1 LAKIHGTERE
11 RALITALKL
20 RYHDGGGNQPG
31 DLAFA
36 KAMTVLAARYADD
49 KQIGTI
55 AANGW
60 LMSGPNTPEGQEL
73 DSKIAM
79 PMLERI
85 LALDPNY
92 TPAIHFYIHASEG
105 AGEPAKAEQYADKLA
120 RLAPMA
126 SHLIHM
132 PSHTYYWVGRYED
145 AAKANMRAVELGIE
159 NAKRLG
165 LPPPDGIWSLPYH
178 SHNVTFGIGGSLMSG
193 DSTIGL
199 ALARPLVT
207 RAAAREADSTPMIF
221 SLLGYAAMAE
231 FAPPTEVLALAEPKS
246 PYIRNSWHY
255 ARGEVFARQGNL
267 AGLRAE
273 TAGIQ
278 GIPGP
283 TSRDDGT
290 FQAAQ
295 VPLIAR
301 AVLTGRAAMIEHRFE
316 DAAASFREAA
326 ELQENSDFRAF
337 SDPPVWWYPVRRDLA
352 AALLASGNRTAARE
366 DLEASLKLWPRDP
379 VALALLSTLETR
391 APAR

>member
-1 LAKIHGTERE
+1 MKLILLAASAAVLGVPAAAQDPMHMGHSDTAAPKTPMIMEGYGGGGFPITTPIPRAQAFFNNGMQLDAAFAHTAAREAMEEAVRLDPQCAMCKWGLAWVSGPTINFTKSEDEVGELAKTVAEAEKLAKNHGSDRE
-11 RALITALKL
+11 RALIAALKL
-20 RYHDGGGNQPG
+20 RYQDGGGNKPG
-31 DLAFA
+31 DVAFA
-36 KAMTVLAARYADD
+36 KAMTVLAARYPDD

-55 AANGW
+55 AANAW

-165 LPPPDGIWSLPYH
+165 LPAPDGIWSLPYH

-193 DSTIGL
+193 DSAIGL

-207 RAAAREADSTPMIF
+207 RAATREADSTPMIF
-221 SLLGYAAMAE
+221 SLLGYAAMAR
-231 FAPPTEVLALAEPKS
+231 FAPPTEVLTLPEPKS

-255 ARGEVFARQGNL
+255 ARGDV
-267 AGLRAE
+267 
-273 TAGIQ
+273 
-278 GIPGP
+278 
-283 TSRDDGT
+283 
-290 FQAAQ
+290 
-295 VPLIAR
+295 
-301 AVLTGRAAMIEHRFE
+301 
-316 DAAASFREAA
+316 
-326 ELQENSDFRAF
+326 
-337 SDPPVWWYPVRRDLA
+337 
-352 AALLASGNRTAARE
+352 
-366 DLEASLKLWPRDP
+366 
-379 VALALLSTLETR
+379 
-391 APAR
+391 